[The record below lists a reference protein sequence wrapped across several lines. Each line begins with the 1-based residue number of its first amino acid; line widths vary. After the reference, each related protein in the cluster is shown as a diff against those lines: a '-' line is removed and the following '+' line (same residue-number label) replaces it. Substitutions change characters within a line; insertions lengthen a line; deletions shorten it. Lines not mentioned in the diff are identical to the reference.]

1 MKAKTNQK
9 IYSAT
14 DREELTR
21 TDISN
26 RVCSNTRSK
35 YRSGVKKF
43 LEYCESRNLDAI
55 PTELNLCHFISETAR
70 EINPNSAGSY
80 LSGIVHHFAET
91 FPEVREIRLSMKV
104 KNTLKGC
111 KKTFS
116 KPVKRA
122 EALTLSDIEAAA
134 KFFDST
140 FDDLLFNTI
149 LALGFNGLHRL
160 GELVEPDSVAL
171 RDDRKLIKRWSFDV
185 AEDETYAQYTLP
197 FSKTDTFF
205 NGCEVVIPAR
215 KDSPYCPLKMV
226 MKYIVIR
233 DSAFITNPFLLLRS
247 NGYIPT
253 RSWFMKRL
261 KLVFGDTRSGHS
273 MRAGGAT
280 AYAKSGVRL
289 ETIQRMGRWKSSAFK
304 TYIQGNPLLNL
315 LAAQS
320 QAPFPGHSQHRGSP
334 TQATYTVSLILE

>member
-1 MKAKTNQK
+1 MVVRKSIRSNSGRQRSSSKNHIKTRTVSPFPLSFFFAKSPSVSQFKKSLSLFLLISFSFHHISKKTQEKMKAKTNQK

-55 PTELNLCHFISETAR
+55 PTEINLCHFISETAR

-140 FDDLLFNTI
+140 FDDL
-149 LALGFNGLHRL
+149 
-160 GELVEPDSVAL
+160 S
-171 RDDRKLIKRWSFDV
+171 
-185 AEDETYAQYTLP
+185 
-197 FSKTDTFF
+197 
-205 NGCEVVIPAR
+205 
-215 KDSPYCPLKMV
+215 
-226 MKYIVIR
+226 
-233 DSAFITNPFLLLRS
+233 
-247 NGYIPT
+247 
-253 RSWFMKRL
+253 
-261 KLVFGDTRSGHS
+261 
-273 MRAGGAT
+273 
-280 AYAKSGVRL
+280 
-289 ETIQRMGRWKSSAFK
+289 
-304 TYIQGNPLLNL
+304 
-315 LAAQS
+315 
-320 QAPFPGHSQHRGSP
+320 
-334 TQATYTVSLILE
+334 